1 MQKNKKREVSIIM
14 PAYNAEKYI
23 EEAIRSVMTQ
33 TYKEWELIVINDC
46 SADNTE
52 QVVLKI
58 AAEDE
63 RIRYLKNNVNL
74 GVSESRNKGI
84 KCSRNDWVAFLDS
97 DDFWV
102 ADKLEKQLQ
111 LCKRYEE
118 GKLFFTGSG
127 FVNANGKKSSYV
139 LRVPE
144 KIKFRRLLKQNV
156 ISCSSVLAQKEL
168 LLKYPMTGD
177 FLHEDFAVWLKIL
190 KESKYAYAVDE
201 PLLIYRL
208 SEQSKSSDKKK
219 AAWMTWQVYRTIGL
233 NIAECLY
240 YFIWYTY
247 KNLKKYRKIRKGFE
261 ENNNRS

>member
-1 MQKNKKREVSIIM
+1 MESRKMQKNKKREVSIIM

-118 GKLFFTGSG
+118 GKTFFLPE
-127 FVNANGKKSSYV
+127 VDLLMQMEK
-139 LRVPE
+139 RV
-144 KIKFRRLLKQNV
+144 
-156 ISCSSVLAQKEL
+156 AM
-168 LLKYPMTGD
+168 Y
-177 FLHEDFAVWLKIL
+177 
-190 KESKYAYAVDE
+190 
-201 PLLIYRL
+201 
-208 SEQSKSSDKKK
+208 
-219 AAWMTWQVYRTIGL
+219 
-233 NIAECLY
+233 
-240 YFIWYTY
+240 
-247 KNLKKYRKIRKGFE
+247 
-261 ENNNRS
+261 